1 MKASPSLLAHQH
13 KLALF
18 RRQPRFKD
26 RALIALRGRNAELRG
41 IAIEKI
47 GSDRVAGDHDAIEL
61 APGERLDRA
70 RLFCGSA
77 RLERADILLRDLLQP
92 DPADHLF
99 DRRRRDRRRGERWWR
114 LLGNLARRIGRG
126 EATIGAVEII
136 VLGVRGARAWH
147 GQSRRGDDQS
157 EHKAKREMAQ
167 HDRHHSAASIA
178 RLLTLGAALTLA
190 ACGEYDSLKG
200 IHSTDEIDW
209 SAKVEQYSQPG
220 PLGTLF
226 NRKPPAVSIR
236 TSGPY
241 PGPLSEPVPPIIA
254 PEIADVVIAA
264 PLRAALNPE
273 ARMNLAT
280 ASMLAATAT
289 TGTPVSW
296 KSADA
301 NGAVVPARDAYLS
314 HHGLICRDLRQQV
327 QKSDQSQIEQI
338 TLCHEDIGD
347 SHFLWLPGSPD

>member
-1 MKASPSLLAHQH
+1 MKASLSLLAHQH

-26 RALIALRGRNAELRG
+26 RALIALRGGNAELRG

-47 GSDRVAGDHDAIEL
+47 GGDRIARDYDAIEL
-61 APGERLDRA
+61 APRERLDRA
-70 RLFCGSA
+70 RLFRSRA
-77 RLERADILLRDLLQP
+77 PLERADILLRDLLQP

-99 DRRRRDRRRGERWWR
+99 DRWRRDRRRGERWWR

-136 VLGVRGARAWH
+136 VLGMRGVRAWH
-147 GQSRRGDDQS
+147 GRSHGSDQS
-157 EHKAKREMAQ
+157 EHKAKRETAQ
-167 HDRHHSAASIA
+167 HGRHHSAASIA
-178 RLLTLGAALTLA
+178 RLLTLGTALTLA

-200 IHSTDEIDW
+200 MHSTDEIDW
-209 SAKVEQYSQPG
+209 PAKVEQYSQPG

-236 TSGPY
+236 NSGPY

-254 PEIADVVIAA
+254 PEIADVVVAA
-264 PLRAALNPE
+264 PLRVALNAE

-327 QKSDQSQIEQI
+327 QKSDQSLIEQV